1 MARSTATWQ
10 TNTVNYKR
18 HGSSSDQQQCLN
30 PEPPPNPLLPP
41 HRLRITLPQPN
52 PTKLHMLLQ
61 RTEWDFRAA
70 PPDYDPRICGNYDHL
85 PAEECL
91 ACYNYEITRNTPLV
105 DFISKKFP
113 DRSKQTFNNLIDL
126 HKKARKQ
133 PGTSMPVWPARFF
146 LFWPEWPEKP
156 YLSIPTTERK
166 RRLADSTYAP
176 SAPPAGITPLPPETF
191 SNLTLDLHKGI
202 SPEGLRFRVHLPGK
216 SLEKDGIEFIPITT
230 PGTREPSRYLE
241 FAAIQIDYSR
251 SDKMLLEA
259 FGALLRERRRINGAK
274 ATEVRGPSSSQ
285 ARYRSKLLAL
295 AAWRL
300 TKVANKSLTQAIH
313 HTKATSGSPLFAH
326 RSAWSNA
333 SKKGELL
340 VSQMR
345 NSSESLLDR

>member
-166 RRLADSTYAP
+166 RRRQTQP
-176 SAPPAGITPLPPETF
+176 TPHQPLLP
-191 SNLTLDLHKGI
+191 
-202 SPEGLRFRVHLPGK
+202 V
-216 SLEKDGIEFIPITT
+216 
-230 PGTREPSRYLE
+230 
-241 FAAIQIDYSR
+241 
-251 SDKMLLEA
+251 
-259 FGALLRERRRINGAK
+259 
-274 ATEVRGPSSSQ
+274 
-285 ARYRSKLLAL
+285 
-295 AAWRL
+295 
-300 TKVANKSLTQAIH
+300 
-313 HTKATSGSPLFAH
+313 
-326 RSAWSNA
+326 
-333 SKKGELL
+333 
-340 VSQMR
+340 
-345 NSSESLLDR
+345 